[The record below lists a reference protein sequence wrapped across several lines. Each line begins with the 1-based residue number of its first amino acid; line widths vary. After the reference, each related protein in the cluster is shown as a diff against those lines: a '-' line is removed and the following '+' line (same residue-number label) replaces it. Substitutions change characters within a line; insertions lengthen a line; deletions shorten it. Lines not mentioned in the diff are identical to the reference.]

1 MSEHEFRPIASGSV
15 AGFLDG
21 AVRAHR
27 SPLAGLT
34 EAERS
39 VAVARLPEGRRATL
53 ARHEA
58 RVAAAAELMG
68 DLVAGRAPAFL
79 FREAIAPSSPET
91 ARLIEANYP
100 GILRRAGAHEVSWR
114 GAGVAL
120 EEAMSVSDFP
130 LLMGDVMDRSLLAR
144 FAEVPQVWRQYVD
157 VGSPL
162 TDFRTVRMLS
172 TTGGNEAW
180 ETISDL
186 EGITYTAIAESGITM
201 EPALYGKA
209 MRLSWRLMM
218 NDDLDAFRVIP
229 AALAQGGRRT
239 LNKFATDLLFD
250 ASGPDAS
257 IFTTGKG
264 NRLSGNPALSVTSLG
279 AAIAALLAF
288 TDSTGEPINVEGV
301 RLVYGPGLHVTVQNL
316 LNTLSYDATTSEGAA
331 TNRTIRVNNWLTTG
345 ITPVMDPYIPLVAT
359 TANAATSWIVTTNP
373 SAGRPLARV
382 RFLRGFESPALY
394 QKAPNTQRVG
404 GGLDADVGDFQSMA
418 SEFKGLMAFGGV
430 AIEDKAGVASNWSG
444 S

>member
-1 MSEHEFRPIASGSV
+1 MSEHEHYQPVGTV

-21 AVRAHR
+21 FTRVPRR
-27 SPLAGLT
+27 SGRRLT
-34 EAERS
+34 EAQQ
-39 VAVARLPEGRRATL
+39 AAA

-58 RVAAAAELMG
+58 RVAAAAEFMA
-68 DLVAGRAPAFL
+68 DLLNGRARAHWL
-79 FREAIAPSSPET
+79 REVLAPSSPEVL
-91 ARLIEANYP
+91 RLVESNYP
-100 GILRRAGAHEVSWR
+100 GLVRPAVLREGIRAGDDLLV
-114 GAGVAL
+114 
-120 EEAMSVSDFP
+120 EAMSVSDFP
-130 LLMGDVMDRSLLAR
+130 LLMGDVMDRALLAR
-144 FAEVPQVWRQYVD
+144 FAEVPQVWRQYIS

-162 TDFRTVRMLS
+162 RDFRTVRMLS

-180 ETISDL
+180 EEISEL
-186 EGITYTAIAESGITM
+186 EGLTYTSIAESGLTM
-201 EPALYGKA
+201 EPKLYGKA

-229 AALAQGGRRT
+229 QALAQGGRRT

-250 ASGPDAS
+250 ANGPDAT

-264 NRLSGNPALSVTSLG
+264 NRLTGNPALSVTSLA

-301 RLVYGPGLHVTVQNL
+301 RLIYGPGLHVTVQNI
-316 LNTLSYDATTSEGAA
+316 LNTLSYDAAADQGAA

-345 ITPVMDPYIPLVAT
+345 ITPVMDPYISLVAT
-359 TANAATSWIVTTNP
+359 TANAATSWIVAASP
-373 SAGRPLARV
+373 EASRPLARV
-382 RFLRGFESPALY
+382 RFLAGFEQPVLY

-418 SEFKGLMAFGGV
+418 SEFKGLIAFAGV
-430 AIEDKAGVASNWSG
+430 AIEDLAGVASNGSG